1 MNKEVSNVTGNFIL
15 FRLYK
20 YYIID
25 SIMIAKNH
33 GIKELFNRRGWKF
46 LLIVI
51 SYYAVRDTLIYLVIP
66 YLAAKGIIGF

>member
-33 GIKELFNRRGWKF
+33 GIKELFKRKGWKF